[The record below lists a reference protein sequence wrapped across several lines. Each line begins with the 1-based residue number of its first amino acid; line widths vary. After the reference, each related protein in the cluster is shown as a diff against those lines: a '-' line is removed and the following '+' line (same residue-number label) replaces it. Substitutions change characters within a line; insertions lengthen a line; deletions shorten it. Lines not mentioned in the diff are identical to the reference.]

1 MILFVDT
8 EVTTWNNGNPFD
20 ERNFLVCV
28 GYQTNDAR
36 SGVLF
41 AGEQSDGFQQALREA
56 ELVVFFNAKFDLHWL
71 RKQGYTLPK
80 RIWCC
85 QVAEFCLNRQS
96 PRYPSLDD
104 TAASYGVPGKF
115 DYIKLNYWD
124 KGINTDQIPRREL
137 AEYCLQDIE
146 ATRQVYY
153 KQLERVT
160 PQNKTLLSVQMQDLQ
175 VLQEIEWN
183 GLRFSPEV
191 VKQKAQELEKQISD
205 VQAKLDLFHSVPC
218 FNWASPAHVSALLY
232 GGTIVEEQRVP
243 IGVFKTGAKV
253 GQPRFQV
260 VKVTHTLPRMYNP
273 PKGSEL
279 AKAGTWSTDEDNL
292 IKIKGGNPELIQGI
306 LKVKEL
312 AKLQST
318 YVEGLLKKHQEMH
331 WPPNMLHGQYNQV
344 VTQTGRLSSTNP
356 NMQNISGDILD
367 QFVTRWA

>member
-20 ERNFLVCV
+20 ERNFLVCI
-28 GYQTNDAR
+28 GFDSDDGR
-36 SGVLF
+36 RGILF
-41 AGEQSDGFQQALREA
+41 AGEERSTFECLLREA
-56 ELVVFFNAKFDLHWL
+56 TLVVFFNAKFDLHWL
-71 RKQGYTLPK
+71 RKCGYELPK

-96 PRYPSLDD
+96 PRYPSLDG

-124 KGINTDQIPRREL
+124 KGINTDQIPRGEL
-137 AEYCLQDIE
+137 TDYCLQDIT
-146 ATRQVYY
+146 ATKDIYY
-153 KQLERVT
+153 KQLQRVT

-183 GLRFSPEV
+183 GLRFDPEV
-191 VKQKAQELEKQISD
+191 VKGKEQQLAQQISE
-205 VQAKLDLFHSVPC
+205 VQSKLDLFHAVPC

-232 GGTIVEEQRVP
+232 GGSIVEEQRVP
-243 IGVFKTGAKV
+243 VGVYKSGEKV
-253 GQPRFQV
+253 GQPRFQIV
-260 VKVTHTLPRMYNP
+260 RVTHTLPRMYNP

-279 AKAGTWSTDEDNL
+279 AKPGTWSTDEDTL

-318 YVEGLLKKHQEMH
+318 YVGGLLNKHMEMH
-331 WPPNMLHGQYNQV
+331 WPANMLHGQYNQV
-344 VTQTGRLSSTNP
+344 VTGTGRLSSTNP